1 MTSRF
6 QNVANSM
13 ISHPWCEEGEDPSI
27 TYNCR
32 EGRRPKKEKNESTVA
47 WLNVCMPG
55 DVYLL
60 LLLSAFIYFYSK
72 VQILHFYAVLP
83 RDSSIYLKNGLSLFS
98 IDCHHYQYD

>member
-1 MTSRF
+1 
-6 QNVANSM
+6 
-13 ISHPWCEEGEDPSI
+13 
-27 TYNCR
+27 
-32 EGRRPKKEKNESTVA
+32 
-47 WLNVCMPG
+47 MPG